1 MNIGITNIN
10 DLPNNNNSNEFVNQN
25 QIQSQS
31 QNQNITISQN
41 QVLSQNNNSLE
52 NPNIY
57 NPNISNQK
65 NQENQNVYNEM
76 IGQIQQISSNN
87 NNNNNNNNI
96 DIPSRDI
103 PINPNT
109 IVQDSTIKPNY
120 IPNSKSQ
127 EDYIKNYETPQS
139 VIEKKNQDIRYEN
152 SIDFFYNEIQL
163 PVLIALI
170 YFIFNIP
177 YSKKMLL
184 KYIPKLFTSDG
195 NYNIYGNI
203 ATSVFFAITYY
214 ILIKLIEYIK

>member
-25 QIQSQS
+25 QIQS

-87 NNNNNNNNI
+87 NNNNI

-139 VIEKKNQDIRYEN
+139 VIEKKNQDIIYDNNIE
-152 SIDFFYNEIQL
+152 FFYNEIQL
-163 PVLIALI
+163 PILIALI

-184 KYIPKLFTSDG
+184 KYIPKLFASDG

>member
-25 QIQSQS
+25 QIQSQSQS

-87 NNNNNNNNI
+87 NNNI

-152 SIDFFYNEIQL
+152 NIEFFYNEIQL

-184 KYIPKLFTSDG
+184 KYIPKLFASDG

>member
-25 QIQSQS
+25 QIQS

-87 NNNNNNNNI
+87 NI

-103 PINPNT
+103 PINPNN

-127 EDYIKNYETPQS
+127 EDYIKNFETPQS

-152 SIDFFYNEIQL
+152 NIEYFYNEIQL
-163 PVLIALI
+163 PILIALI

-177 YSKKMLL
+177 YSKKILL
-184 KYIPKLFTSDG
+184 KYIPKLFASDG

-203 ATSVFFAITYY
+203 ATSIFFAITYY
-214 ILIKLIEYIK
+214 ILIRLIEYIK

>member
-25 QIQSQS
+25 QIQAHQQS
-31 QNQNITISQN
+31 QNQNISISQN

-65 NQENQNVYNEM
+65 NQENQNIYNEM
-76 IGQIQQISSNN
+76 IGQIQQMTTS
-87 NNNNNNNNI
+87 NNNI

-103 PINPNT
+103 PNNPNN
-109 IVQDSTIKPNY
+109 IVQDSTTKPNY
-120 IPNSKSQ
+120 IPNSKSH
-127 EDYIKNYETPQS
+127 EDYIKNFETPQS

-152 SIDFFYNEIQL
+152 NIEYFYNEIQIPIL
-163 PVLIALI
+163 LALV

-177 YSKKMLL
+177 YSKKILL

-203 ATSVFFAITYY
+203 ATSLFFAIIYY
-214 ILIKLIEYIK
+214 TLIKLIDYIK